1 MLVVIAIDLH
11 KNEDMVCDCSNEH
24 CPGIMKEY
32 GYLIRSP

>member
-11 KNEDMVCDCSNEH
+11 KNEDMVCDNNNEH

-32 GYLIRSP
+32 G